1 MPKLSQFSLMILLT
15 FCGLVHGQDASVDP
29 LAKGGVG
36 SSSQQDGNTTGQQEK
51 DAALFPV
58 TVYGPN
64 QKLEIDPAD
73 PPHAVTG
80 QGRVSVL
87 RESPNQKVAPPWR
100 RQTSTTIVS
109 GLLQMYSRSGRLMWT
124 IPCRSL
130 GQFTSYGNGRAQGE
144 IAIDSARQRIYL
156 REHGDYEGK
165 IKGRTSAFDFLG
177 NRLWSI
183 AIDGNLMLN
192 PTTGNLWVSEIV
204 GRTLVFDV
212 NGKLIKSLPVDSVAM
227 AYDRK
232 TDSVWTVGG
241 WGLKSH
247 CISTK
252 DFSVLSRN
260 RNGGRGQMSVLID
273 QEDGS
278 HWVCTS
284 KIHGEIQS
292 PWHTSWIEHM
302 SAEGKLLSRMALGY
316 DEVDRV
322 EPGKPG
328 KLIIHFSNKTE
339 FYDKK
344 TQTFEKFRGRCVAS
358 ADDSAIWIQ
367 DKNGVSAVDFDGKE
381 LFSVDIKGPQDWKKE
396 MKMSEKLARDI
407 AAKYSADDPR
417 VLRSQ
422 QVVKDW
428 RLFIKGMEFSADE
441 PPFGSAR
448 VDVFNLRLI
457 RNLKPTVSGQ
467 K

>member
-1 MPKLSQFSLMILLT
+1 MTKLSQFSLMILFT
-15 FCGLVHGQDASVDP
+15 FCGLVHGQDVSVNP

-58 TVYGPN
+58 TVYGPH
-64 QKLEIDPAD
+64 QELEIDPAD

-80 QGRVSVL
+80 QGRVSLL
-87 RESPNQKVAPPWR
+87 RESPSKKVAPRWR
-100 RQTSTTIVS
+100 RQASTTIVS

-124 IPCRSL
+124 IPCRS
-130 GQFTSYGNGRAQGE
+130 YGKDQGA

-156 REHGDYEGK
+156 RESGDYHGK
-165 IKGRTSAFDFLG
+165 IKGRTSAFDFHG

-183 AIDGNLMLN
+183 VIDGNLMLN
-192 PTTGNLWVSEIV
+192 PTTGNLWVSQIF
-204 GRTLVFDV
+204 GQTLVFDV
-212 NGKLIKSLPVDSVAM
+212 NGKLIKSLPAKSLAM

-232 TDSVWTVGG
+232 TDSVWMVGS
-241 WGLKSH
+241 LKNYR
-247 CISTK
+247 ISTK
-252 DFSVLSRN
+252 DFSVLEIRN
-260 RNGGRGQMSVLID
+260 ARDHILLPGQQRSVLID
-273 QEDGS
+273 RDDGS
-278 HWVCTS
+278 HWVS
-284 KIHGEIQS
+284 SGHKAGAFKP
-292 PWHTSWIEHM
+292 PWNSGWIEHY
-302 SAEGKLLSRMALGY
+302 SVEGKLLSRMDHGEGVVIFRL
-316 DEVDRV
+316 
-322 EPGKPG
+322 EPGKAG
-328 KLIIHFSNKTE
+328 KLIAHFPDKTE

-428 RLFIKGMEFSADE
+428 KLFIKGMEFSADE
-441 PPFGSAR
+441 PPFGSAWG
-448 VDVFNLRLI
+448 DVFNLRLI